1 MSKKPQSTE
10 YTYASA
16 RVRALETG
24 LVGRERMRQ
33 LADAASMD
41 ELYARLAEY
50 GVEPVRDENGSVQ
63 IEPTLCGMLKRTL
76 HDLLDGAPA
85 PELFDFLRYPYDCHN
100 IKSAIK
106 CHFRGLK
113 AQGMLF
119 DLGVAPSGEVCEMPV
134 TGDFSALPAE
144 MAKAAPLAMQA
155 YEKTGNPRA
164 IDLILDKACFADML
178 RCAKDGGVDYHVQLV
193 RAQIDLTNLMICLRL
208 VRMQAGEQ
216 GRLLLEQALIEGGTL
231 GVNALLAA
239 YPEGESALL
248 YLLNRTPYEKLARLI
263 AESDGTA
270 AAAER
275 LADDYRMELIGK
287 AKQITFGAPVL
298 SAYFYAQEY
307 AVKNIRIV
315 IAAKSAGLSP
325 EIIHERIRMSYV

>member
-24 LVGRERMRQ
+24 LVGRERIRQ
-33 LADAASMD
+33 LADAASSD

-50 GVEPVRDENGSVQ
+50 GVEPVRDENGCVQ
-63 IEPTLCGMLKRTL
+63 MEPTLCGMLKRTL
-76 HDLLDGAPA
+76 TDVLESAPDPA
-85 PELFDFLRYPYDCHN
+85 LFHFLRYPYDCHN

-106 CHFRGLK
+106 CHLRGLS
-113 AQGMLF
+113 AENMLF
-119 DLGVAPSGEVCEMPV
+119 DLGVATSAEVAKMPV
-134 TGDFSALPAE
+134 TGDFSALPEE

-178 RCAKDGGVDYHVQLV
+178 RCVKEGGVEYHVQLV
-193 RAQIDLTNLMICLRL
+193 RTQIDLVNLMICLRL

-216 GRLLLEQALIEGGTL
+216 GRMLLEQALIEGGTL
-231 GVNALLAA
+231 DTGALLAA
-239 YPEGESALL
+239 YPEGESAVL
-248 YLLNRTPYEKLARLI
+248 YLLNRTPYEKLARQI

-270 AAAER
+270 ATAER
-275 LADDYRMELIGK
+275 LADDFRMETVSA

-298 SAYFYAQEY
+298 TAYFYAQEY

-325 EIIHERIRMSYV
+325 EIIHERIRISYV

>member
-16 RVRALETG
+16 RVRALEAG
-24 LVGRERMRQ
+24 LVGRERIRQ

-50 GVEPVRDENGSVQ
+50 GITPTRDENGSVQ

-76 HDLLDGAPA
+76 GDLLDGAPA

-106 CHFRGLK
+106 CHFRGLQ
-113 AQGMLF
+113 ASGMLF
-119 DLGVAPSGEVCEMPV
+119 DLGVASAREVCEMPV
-134 TGDFSALPAE
+134 TGDFAALPAE

-178 RCAKDGGVDYHVQLV
+178 RCVKEGGVDYHVQLV
-193 RAQIDLTNLMICLRL
+193 RAQIDLVNLMICLRL

-216 GRLLLEQALIEGGTL
+216 GRLLLEQALIPGGTL
-231 GVNALLAA
+231 DTGALLAA

-248 YLLNRTPYEKLARLI
+248 YLLNRTPYEKLAHRI

-275 LADDYRMELIGK
+275 LADDWRMEQISK

-325 EIIHERIRMSYV
+325 EIIYERIRVSYV